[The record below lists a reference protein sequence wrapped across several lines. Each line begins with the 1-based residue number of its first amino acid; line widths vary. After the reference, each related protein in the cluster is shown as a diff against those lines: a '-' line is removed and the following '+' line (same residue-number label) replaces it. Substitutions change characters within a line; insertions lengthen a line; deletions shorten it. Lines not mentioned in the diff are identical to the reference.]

1 MNLTVKKYSKIVSL
15 AKKNNFSI
23 FEILTNYGLFS
34 GDRNLFKT
42 LKIFELINLTKNIKG
57 DIIELGIHKGNTS
70 LLIKKI
76 LDIYKIKKKIY
87 LLDHFKGL
95 IHYTKNDPKKSR
107 KYKNKFK
114 SPKKNIEEFLK
125 FFNFKNVFFLNKDAT
140 TLTQNSFK
148 GKKFCLAYFDMDLY
162 EPTISALY
170 AIDKSMVKGGL
181 IVFDEGYKKIWD
193 GEKKAIEYFLKKNKK
208 YKYILIDKNEN
219 RQPDVYLKKIK

>member
-1 MNLTVKKYSKIVSL
+1 MNLTVKKYAKIVSL

-42 LKIFELINLTKNIKG
+42 LKIFELINLTKNTKG

-76 LDIYKIKKKIY
+76 LDINKIKKKLY

-95 IHYTKNDPKKSR
+95 VHYGNKDPKSSKKFYK
-107 KYKNKFK
+107 KYK
-114 SPKKNIEEFLK
+114 SSKKMINNFLK
-125 FFNFKNVFFLNKDAT
+125 FFNFKNVFFINKDAT
-140 TLTQNSFK
+140 KINSKLFK
-148 GKKFCLAYFDMDLY
+148 KKKFCLAYFDMDLY
-162 EPTISALY
+162 DPTFNALK
-170 AIDKSMVKGGL
+170 AIDSSIVNGGI
-181 IVFDEGYKKIWD
+181 IVFDEGYKKLW
-193 GEKKAIEYFLKKNKK
+193 GEKKAIEDFLKINKK
-208 YKYILIDKNEN
+208 YKYIMINKN